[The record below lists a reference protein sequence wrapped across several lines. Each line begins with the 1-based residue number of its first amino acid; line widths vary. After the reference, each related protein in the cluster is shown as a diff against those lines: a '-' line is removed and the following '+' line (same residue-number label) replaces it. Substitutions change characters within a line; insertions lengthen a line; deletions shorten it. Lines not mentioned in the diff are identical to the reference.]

1 MNSPG
6 DQPDLDSAIRA
17 IMAGRDLSALAEDLR
32 RDRLPQAAPDGS
44 RFGMHVNKPI
54 KLPEPPYDP
63 ITLTVLVELED
74 ANPEIWRRLE
84 LRGDQRLDQLHEGLQ
99 AAMGWNN
106 SHLHHFNRPSERDY
120 FLTEF
125 DEHEGTAGTP
135 EREVRLDQVLR
146 QPGDRLNYEYD
157 FGDGW
162 EHVLRVTD
170 VRTCATDDP
179 VARCEAGGR
188 ACPPD
193 DIGGIHRWNEL
204 AAQLWPVEDLRNLKD
219 QYGPGL
225 PIGMD
230 PNRFDLHET
239 NQAIAAALERAPAVS
254 TYIEALDG
262 APTKIE
268 PFEDLIRRRSRCSS
282 ASGRTEVRPSGVA
295 RSPGGVEKE
304 PREVDAQRGDLNSVG
319 SVDQH
324 PGLLP
329 EQQGRTQPPDARLA
343 HALRRGAELLEVAEH
358 VLGRLQPPA
367 LDVGAGLQ
375 PVGLHTED
383 DARQRVAEE
392 EPMGVVMQPV
402 QKRDFVCMPRGWVVL
417 HWPRHVHDAVAPVVE
432 QPDVLR
438 RREEQAEAEM
448 VAGRAPG

>member
-6 DQPDLDSAIRA
+6 DQPDLDAAIRA

-84 LRGDQRLDQLHEGLQ
+84 LRGDQRLDQLHEVLQ

-106 SHLHHFNRPSERDY
+106 SHLHRFNRSSERDY

-146 QPGDRLNYEYD
+146 QPGDSLNYEYD

-179 VARCEAGGR
+179 VARCEAGER

-204 AAQLWPVEDLRNLKD
+204 AAQLWPVEDLRNLRTSTA
-219 QYGPGL
+219 PGS
-225 PIGMD
+225 PSGWIRTG
-230 PNRFDLHET
+230 
-239 NQAIAAALERAPAVS
+239 S
-254 TYIEALDG
+254 TCTR
-262 APTKIE
+262 PTRPSPRHSSE
-268 PFEDLIRRRSRCSS
+268 PPPCRGTSRHSTGRRRRSSRSRTSS
-282 ASGRTEVRPSGVA
+282 AADRVVLRRLVGLRFGPQASPARRAGSRRSRVNSMPSGV
-295 RSPGGVEKE
+295 
-304 PREVDAQRGDLNSVG
+304 
-319 SVDQH
+319 
-324 PGLLP
+324 
-329 EQQGRTQPPDARLA
+329 T
-343 HALRRGAELLEVAEH
+343 
-358 VLGRLQPPA
+358 
-367 LDVGAGLQ
+367 
-375 PVGLHTED
+375 
-383 DARQRVAEE
+383 
-392 EPMGVVMQPV
+392 
-402 QKRDFVCMPRGWVVL
+402 
-417 HWPRHVHDAVAPVVE
+417 
-432 QPDVLR
+432 
-438 RREEQAEAEM
+438 
-448 VAGRAPG
+448 